1 MPISDDYL
9 RVPLSSVVVGPDR
22 QRTKIDT
29 KGLRES
35 IANHGVLKP
44 IILTRD
50 YLLVAGERRL
60 TASRELGLED
70 IPARFIDEVAPE
82 ELQVVELEENLKRSD
97 LGWLD
102 QVRSIAKLHAA
113 YAEQN
118 EKWSEGATAEALA
131 LSVSHTNS
139 ILRLAA
145 HLDNPKVL
153 EQPTLSTAMA
163 VAERIIARRAQEAM
177 NGLLGI
183 GKEALQAALAQPV
196 QAPAPV
202 GVAAVPG
209 GKPEAAGQAH
219 SAPAPTLRQQVMA
232 VLREAEAAPT
242 GATNPLPGSGP
253 SPAASL
259 PSNIIHA
266 DFNEWAKTYS
276 GPKFNFL
283 HCDFPYGVGLFDGS
297 RLGADDAY
305 ADTKEVYFALIET
318 LCSNLDN
325 ILTPNAHVMF
335 WFSMDYYART
345 FDMFRRLAP
354 SIVFFRHPLVWVK
367 SDNAGLLP
375 DRNRGPRR
383 IYETALMGIRGERF
397 VAKAKSNAYSAPT
410 ERSLHP
416 STKPEPVLKHFFEM
430 FVDNSTSML
439 DPTCGAGSS
448 IRAAEAMGC
457 ERAVGIE
464 RDAEFHKT
472 AQNALAKA
480 RSLRAAAAKQQELL
494 LGGK

>member
-1 MPISDDYL
+1 MPISDDYAN
-9 RVPLSSVVVGPDR
+9 VPLASVVVGPDR

-50 YLLVAGERRL
+50 FVLVAGERRL
-60 TASRELGLED
+60 TASRELGLET
-70 IPARFIDEVAPE
+70 IPARFIDEMSPE
-82 ELQVVELEENLKRSD
+82 ELSVVELEENLKRSD

-102 QVRSIAKLHAA
+102 QVRSIAKLHKA
-113 YAEQN
+113 YSDSN
-118 EKWSEGATAEALA
+118 EKWSETATAGALA
-131 LSVSHTNS
+131 LSIGHVNS
-139 ILRLAA
+139 ILRLSE
-145 HLDNPKVL
+145 HLGNPKVL

-163 VAERIIARRAQEAM
+163 VAERLIARRAQEAM

-183 GKEALQAALAQPV
+183 GKEALQAAL
-196 QAPAPV
+196 QAP
-202 GVAAVPG
+202 
-209 GKPEAAGQAH
+209 KPQ
-219 SAPAPTLRQQVMA
+219 PAPTVAEATGEGPQPGPAAQPPSIRSQVMA
-232 VLREAEAAPT
+232 VLREAEAQG
-242 GATNPLPGSGP
+242 GATSYPPEGGP
-253 SPAASL
+253 SAAASLL

-266 DFNEWAKTYS
+266 DFNEWAPTYT

-297 RLGADDAY
+297 RLAADDSY
-305 ADTKEVYFALIET
+305 ADTKEVYFQLIET
-318 LCSNLDN
+318 LCGNLDSL
-325 ILTPNAHVMF
+325 LTPNAHVMF

-345 FDMFRRLAP
+345 LDMFRRLAP

-410 ERSLHP
+410 ERTLHP

-430 FVDNSTSML
+430 FIDNNTTML
-439 DPTCGAGSS
+439 DPTCGAGSA
-448 IRAAEAMGC
+448 IRAAEAMGA
-457 ERAVGIE
+457 ERAVGLE

-480 RSLRAAAAKQQELL
+480 RSLRAAAARQGELP
-494 LGGK
+494 LGVK